1 MGEIVV
7 EIELE
12 NSRDRTRFEDG
23 YRQESEIRRVRI
35 PAVADTGAMMLA
47 LPADTVDRLALEQR
61 DTISVRYADDRRE
74 SLPVAGPLNIRIGQH
89 SMATD
94 CIVLPAGSNPV
105 VGQIVTRVLDL
116 LAGRTSLKFN
126 PRPESPDRPLVR
138 L

>member
-7 EIELE
+7 EVELQNE
-12 NSRDRTRFEDG
+12 DDRAAVRLGFS
-23 YRQESEIRRVRI
+23 QESEVRRTQIR
-35 PAVADTGAMMLA
+35 AVADTGAMMLA
-47 LPADTVDRLALEQR
+47 LPADTVDRLGLEQL
-61 DTISVRYADDRRE
+61 DSISVRYADDRRE

-116 LAGRTSLKFN
+116 LAGRTSLKLN